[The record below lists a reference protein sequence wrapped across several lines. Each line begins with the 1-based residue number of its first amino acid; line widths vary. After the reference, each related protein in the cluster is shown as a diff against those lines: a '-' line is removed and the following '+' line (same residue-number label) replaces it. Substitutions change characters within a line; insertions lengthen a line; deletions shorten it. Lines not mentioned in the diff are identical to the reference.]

1 MYYTSKVLHYIEARY
16 IKIEKVAL
24 ALVSATRKLKLY
36 FQAYQV
42 ILLTDLPL
50 IQILHKPDLLGFL
63 VKCGPLI

>member
-50 IQILHKPDLLGFL
+50 I
-63 VKCGPLI
+63 